1 MDHLT
6 EGIPSIHEIEAV
18 LMGKFSSLLPKTKA
32 GNNAAYRTRKGQ

>member
-6 EGIPSIHEIEAV
+6 EGMSNIHGIEVV
-18 LMGKFSSLLPKTKA
+18 LMGKFSLLPKRKA